1 MKVLNLKRKWKKSRS
16 RQELDT
22 FTLYRKLIHR
32 QALGLFGDVFSVI
45 YGKLQIASSLKD
57 AEVDR
62 KKKKGLD
69 MTLQE
74 GASSSGRAV
83 QLADA
88 YADKPTPTFH

>member
-22 FTLYRKLIHR
+22 FTLNRKLIHR

-57 AEVDR
+57 AEVDG
-62 KKKKGLD
+62 KKKGLD
-69 MTLQE
+69 MTLRE